1 MNNRLLAKENLVIF
15 LGFILVLKFGFLPL
29 LEWQSAQ
36 FEELGVKSRKLAKLE
51 QVIAREASYKSK
63 LEALRKNMEANAG
76 FLYENTSNTKLNI
89 QRDVEHLFEKG
100 GLSVTGYTWIS
111 DADGLM
117 GGIRTLK
124 STVYF
129 SGGLSSMVKVFW
141 ELASAP
147 KLIRVVQWNQ
157 QIQSGREGAVEN
169 AATTGGVTLEFLASN
184 EYNSFER
191 VNVAELGE

>member
-36 FEELGVKSRKLAKLE
+36 IEELGVKSRKLAKLE

-63 LEALRKNMEANAG
+63 LEALRKNMDANAG

-89 QRDVEHLFEKG
+89 QRDVEQLFEKG

-169 AATTGGVTLEFLASN
+169 SATTGGVTLEFLASN